1 MVTRSPPHRLPGRHA
16 AAALGLFFSSVAAA
30 QTPSALLIW
39 PVNPVIEAE
48 KPATALW
55 LENPGKTSISLQIR
69 IFAWEQRGGENVYA
83 AQDRIIGS
91 PPIVTIA
98 PGAKQL
104 VRLTRLTP
112 PAAEAEASYRIIV
125 DEIPAAR
132 SGDTPGASV
141 SFRMRYSLPLFA
153 HGSAFQNAARATALT
168 PALSWRMIEADG
180 QKWIEIEN
188 WGDVH
193 ARLVDAA
200 LLLDDRKI
208 PLAHGLLGYVLAQSS
223 ARWPVPKEATEAND
237 FVAGV
242 DGDTPST
249 IPHATGGKTHG
260 E

>member
-1 MVTRSPPHRLPGRHA
+1 MVTCSPPHRLPGRHA

-30 QTPSALLIW
+30 QTPSSLLIW
-39 PVNPVIEAE
+39 PVNPVIETE

-55 LENPGKTSISLQIR
+55 LENPGKTQISLQIR

-83 AQDRIIGS
+83 AQGRIIGS

-153 HGSAFQNAARATALT
+153 HGNAFQDAAHATA
-168 PALSWRMIEADG
+168 PALNWRMIEADG
-180 QKWIEIEN
+180 RKWIEVEN
-188 WGDVH
+188 RGGVH

-200 LLLDDRKI
+200 LLLGDRKI
-208 PLAHGLLGYVLAQSS
+208 PLAPGLLGYVLARSS
-223 ARWPVPKEATEAND
+223 ARWPVPKEAAGAED

-242 DGDTPST
+242 NGDAPNT
-249 IPHATGGKTHG
+249 IPRSTGSETRD